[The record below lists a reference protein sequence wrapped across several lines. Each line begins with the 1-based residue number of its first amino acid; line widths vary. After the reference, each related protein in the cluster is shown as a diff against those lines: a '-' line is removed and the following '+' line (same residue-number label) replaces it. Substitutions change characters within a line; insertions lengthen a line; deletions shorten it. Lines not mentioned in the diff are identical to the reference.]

1 MGSTGD
7 VMIIMD
13 DTLMVFSDQTQ
24 WKTSAEP
31 LWYGGGSSWAYLS
44 DSSSPAT
51 FTASFQGTSIAFVG
65 NTPHPNSSQSF
76 MIAIDG
82 AQDEPVT
89 YPEPEVNC
97 QWYTSHMLNDSGSH
111 QIVLSQLDKVSV
123 DFAFITAGEN
133 TPLAGQTIIV
143 DDSSPEI
150 NWSGQWQERSNQKFP
165 AGVDQGRP
173 FGNGTHASTNVGDSM
188 TFPFAGTGIR
198 VYGVFNWTV
207 PGNTTATFTLD
218 SNESSFKTFS
228 SAFDRPPNVQSVSNF
243 LFFESTDLHEG
254 NHNLTIDV
262 TEIVG
267 EQSLIIDYLTYQPSF
282 DSIKDK
288 PDFSSGIIPDSTS
301 SATGSPTSSP
311 TAGRNGGVPARSPLP
326 LAAIIGSVV
335 GGVVLIVTLVAVFC
349 WSRIR
354 SRRSRKKARQYIE
367 PPSRSREFLPSFNG
381 WPSYLTYD
389 GKALTGPVITYNA
402 LIMSQDSPSP
412 SHVLSDTTDLVSPSK
427 TSVSRE
433 GRHVWSSNDAKFD
446 SPASIASGSV
456 TLSTLPMEA
465 LSRELAALRSE
476 SYVEAIV
483 RPTHESRSSPSVD
496 HSDQIRRLEEVIEAL
511 ARENELLGGP
521 AVPPPSYRQ

>member
-1 MGSTGD
+1 
-7 VMIIMD
+7 
-13 DTLMVFSDQTQ
+13 MVFPNQTQ

-65 NTPHPNSSQSF
+65 NTPHLYSSQSF
-76 MIAIDG
+76 MVAIDG

-133 TPLAGQTIIV
+133 TPLTGQTIVV

-198 VYGVFNWTV
+198 VYGVFNWTA

-218 SNESSFKTFS
+218 SSESSFKTFS

-262 TEIVG
+262 TEIVR

-288 PDFSSGIIPDSTS
+288 PDFSSTAGIISDSTS
-301 SATGSPTSSP
+301 SATGSPASSS
-311 TAGRNGGVPARSPLP
+311 TAGRDSGVPARPPLP
-326 LAAIIGSVV
+326 LAAIIGGVM
-335 GGVVLIVTLVAVFC
+335 GGVVLIVTLVAASC

-354 SRRSRKKARQYIE
+354 SRRRPQKEDRQYIRVKR
-367 PPSRSREFLPSFNG
+367 PRSREFLLPF
-381 WPSYLTYD
+381 D
-389 GKALTGPVITYNA
+389 GCL
-402 LIMSQDSPSP
+402 
-412 SHVLSDTTDLVSPSK
+412 
-427 TSVSRE
+427 
-433 GRHVWSSNDAKFD
+433 
-446 SPASIASGSV
+446 PA
-456 TLSTLPMEA
+456 
-465 LSRELAALRSE
+465 
-476 SYVEAIV
+476 Y
-483 RPTHESRSSPSVD
+483 
-496 HSDQIRRLEEVIEAL
+496 
-511 ARENELLGGP
+511 
-521 AVPPPSYRQ
+521 

>member
-24 WKTSAEP
+24 WKTS
-31 LWYGGGSSWAYLS
+31 
-44 DSSSPAT
+44 
-51 FTASFQGTSIAFVG
+51 TSIAFVG
-65 NTPHPNSSQSF
+65 NTPHLYSSQSF
-76 MIAIDG
+76 MVAIDG

-97 QWYTSHMLNDSGSH
+97 QWYTSHMLNDSDGSH

-188 TFPFAGTGIR
+188 TFRFAGTGIR

-218 SNESSFKTFS
+218 SSESSFKTFS

-254 NHNLTIDV
+254 NHNLTIHV
-262 TEIVG
+262 TEIVR

-288 PDFSSGIIPDSTS
+288 PDFSSTAGIISDSTS
-301 SATGSPTSSP
+301 STTGSPASSS
-311 TAGRNGGVPARSPLP
+311 TAGRDSGVPARPPLP
-326 LAAIIGSVV
+326 LAAIIGGAM
-335 GGVVLIVTLVAVFC
+335 GGAVLILTLVAASC

-354 SRRSRKKARQYIE
+354 SRRSSQKEDRQYIRVKR
-367 PPSRSREFLPSFNG
+367 PRS
-381 WPSYLTYD
+381 
-389 GKALTGPVITYNA
+389 
-402 LIMSQDSPSP
+402 
-412 SHVLSDTTDLVSPSK
+412 
-427 TSVSRE
+427 
-433 GRHVWSSNDAKFD
+433 
-446 SPASIASGSV
+446 
-456 TLSTLPMEA
+456 
-465 LSRELAALRSE
+465 
-476 SYVEAIV
+476 
-483 RPTHESRSSPSVD
+483 
-496 HSDQIRRLEEVIEAL
+496 
-511 ARENELLGGP
+511 
-521 AVPPPSYRQ
+521 